1 MTTQTTQQEYK
12 INREHKKV
20 KRYENFI
27 FWIVIL
33 GVAFFTLFFDYEYI
47 FFVWAILTPYFLG
60 LLVHHYIYV
69 PTFLLRNRY
78 AIYFFQFLTLLIVMV
93 LSCEAIVDILFVK
106 YESRSMSLAFYDS
119 SLLGKFVIA
128 LIVLVMNMA
137 SRYTFHSIK
146 QQILAH
152 ETEEKLLR
160 YKMEFLQFQVS
171 PHFLMNTLNNI
182 HVLVDV
188 DKEKAKNTII
198 TLSRMLRY
206 MLYESRLDSVVSLER
221 QLEFFREYCDLNLLR
236 YEDNVKV
243 NINVPRD
250 IPNVQLPPLIMIV
263 FIENAFKHGV
273 VYGEDTQ
280 INMNFSV
287 EQGWFHFTISNTIFP
302 DKPKT
307 AKAGGLG
314 IRNVKERLNL
324 LYGDNYQLTMEQTQ
338 TEFIVNLRLPV

>member
-12 INREHKKV
+12 INRELKKF
-20 KRYENFI
+20 KRYETLI
-27 FWIVIL
+27 FWGIIFA
-33 GVAFFTLFFDYEYI
+33 VAFFTLLLRFNYI
-47 FFVWAILTPYFLG
+47 LYVWIILTPYLLG
-60 LLVHHYIYV
+60 LLVHHYIYI
-69 PTFLLRNRY
+69 PTFLLRNKY
-78 AIYFFQFLTLLIVMV
+78 AIYFFQLFILSLGMAFGSKVVMDILNVNYGITWTNLVFSEITLLSNFV
-93 LSCEAIVDILFVK
+93 LSLFIL
-106 YESRSMSLAFYDS
+106 
-119 SLLGKFVIA
+119 G
-128 LIVLVMNMA
+128 MNVA
-137 SRYTFHSIK
+137 VRYVFHSVK

-152 ETEEKLLR
+152 DTEEKLMR

-338 TEFIVNLRLPV
+338 TEYIVNLRLPV